1 MMTIFKLHNNYLSY
15 VANTTIAML
24 VCIGTKKIFN
34 DFLLPNV
41 IFDLCMNSL
50 IWKKTSYF
58 HFDFSFAKT
67 QDTLFQCSP
76 WEEYS
81 FGPYLLQNN
90 TWGQGDIID
99 FSQCIF
105 TTSDSIFGWNW
116 DWPNIG
122 NNVKAYPEIIFGKKP
137 WSSSSTNNIL
147 PIS

>member
-1 MMTIFKLHNNYLSY
+1 MINFLKNILLS
-15 VANTTIAML
+15 
-24 VCIGTKKIFN
+24 
-34 DFLLPNV
+34 FL
-41 IFDLCMNSL
+41 I
-50 IWKKTSYF
+50 
-58 HFDFSFAKT
+58 FSFANA

-90 TWGQGDIID
+90 TWGQGDITD

-122 NNVKAYPEIIFGKKP
+122 NNVKAYPEIIFGKNHGALVRQIIYCQYR
-137 WSSSSTNNIL
+137 WVE
-147 PIS
+147 